1 MSSQRHTRHEP
12 LAGVGKTGI
21 QSQID
26 ASIIIIGCGGLGQP
40 VAAALGCAGVGKL
53 TLIDHDILHPTNLAR
68 LPLMQAQDIG
78 VSKAELIRQAIHR
91 NHPQQEI
98 DVRDTTAGIGNLP
111 GLLTTADIIIDATDN
126 WPTRKAIAQT
136 CRSLGLPLV
145 SGGAL
150 GTDGWVGV
158 FSPTGTPLENWL
170 RQPEQLADTCDSVGI
185 LSPLVGVIGNLMAME
200 ALKLLWKQ
208 HASDAWSLLE
218 NRVLYMDA
226 RHAQTFTVDL

>member
-1 MSSQRHTRHEP
+1 MIPSRHSRHLA
-12 LAGVGKTGI
+12 LAGVDERGLQC
-21 QSQID
+21 QSNATLIV
-26 ASIIIIGCGGLGQP
+26 IGCGGLGQP
-40 VAAALGCAGVGKL
+40 AAAALGCAGVGTLK
-53 TLIDHDILHPTNLAR
+53 LIDSDSLQPTNLAR
-68 LPLMQAQDIG
+68 LSLMQAEDLGQPK
-78 VSKAELIRQAIHR
+78 VQMLAEAIRR
-91 NHPQQEI
+91 NNPSQHIEAWEG
-98 DVRDTTAGIGNLP
+98 TANARNLP
-111 GLLTTADIIIDATDN
+111 SLLEGAAIVLDATDN